1 MRVAAPSVL
10 DAVGNAAIR
19 EHAQTIEREAGASAV
34 TNEPLAALIVVG
46 FDPDRRVEIEAV
58 EVRDEAAA
66 AALGFEPAVAVLLRS
81 GAPRIESLECAA
93 ADGELS
99 ASIHRAELG
108 GLVRSLPSITALVGR
123 VRAALAPSCGRGAA
137 RAFGESWG
145 DADVAP
151 REEEKRTAKKPDA
164 ASPFVASGEGTSPE
178 RGGGDDSENAGVTGR
193 GRASGTAS

>member
-1 MRVAAPSVL
+1 MRPRG
-10 DAVGNAAIR
+10 VGNAAIR
-19 EHAQTIEREAGASAV
+19 EHAQTIERDAGASAV

-108 GLVRSLPSITALVGR
+108 GLVRSLLGRTLVEEPHLSEPPEHA
-123 VRAALAPSCGRGAA
+123 VTHAAHDPIERLA
-137 RAFGESWG
+137 
-145 DADVAP
+145 
-151 REEEKRTAKKPDA
+151 
-164 ASPFVASGEGTSPE
+164 
-178 RGGGDDSENAGVTGR
+178 
-193 GRASGTAS
+193 